1 MRATQWLKPGLQ
13 PHGSKTFHGRGCY
26 TAFPERCIVYGY
38 VLEGRGPVGALEQLV
53 PTSPTVNILIIGMLA
68 TAPGDLR
75 LGKGQCGQWKKNAL
89 GEPAHAPKR

>member
-1 MRATQWLKPGLQ
+1 MAAAGPATARVQDVPRQGLLLL
-13 PHGSKTFHGRGCY
+13 HG
-26 TAFPERCIVYGY
+26 FPERCIVYGY